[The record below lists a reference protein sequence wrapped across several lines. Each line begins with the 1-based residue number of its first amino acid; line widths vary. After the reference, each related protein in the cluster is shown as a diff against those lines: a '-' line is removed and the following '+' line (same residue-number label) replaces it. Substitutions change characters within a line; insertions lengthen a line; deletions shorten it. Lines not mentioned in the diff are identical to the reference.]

1 MGVTSLLISCRCLLG
16 PSSGV
21 RAIFVGTA
29 ILFIP
34 RVIFFLVDF
43 IRQRTVTRRDGN
55 ESDGGISGN
64 NGGLR
69 GARRASCCE
78 TFMGYMATIL
88 FPVGHPVW
96 IFWYIWGETA
106 LCVIIGNILGWSKG
120 CLPNVVNAVYTG
132 TFLVLFIVIPILVP
146 IAQDTVRQRRIR
158 KAENFFQRSPH
169 YPDESDNAHGDGTT
183 TVKV

>member
-16 PSSGV
+16 PSNSV

-43 IRQRTVTRRDGN
+43 IRQRTVTRRDGT
-55 ESDGGISGN
+55 ESDRGISGVK
-64 NGGLR
+64 GK
-69 GARRASCCE
+69 RRLSCCE

-106 LCVIIGNILGWSKG
+106 LCVIIGNILGWSQG

-132 TFLVLFIVIPILVP
+132 IFLVLFIVIPIIVP
-146 IAQDTVRQRRIR
+146 IAQDTVRQRRMR
-158 KAENFFQRSPH
+158 KAENFFHHNSNNYAP
-169 YPDESDNAHGDGTT
+169 ESDNVHSPESTI